1 MKICHLKKDLLKK
14 KFQIFLVFS
23 SEKKSLNLQPKK
35 IITVPK
41 KERLVW
47 TTVHVQEVQS
57 SVLENL
63 HYCGLKKNLKN
74 QLIIS

>member
-1 MKICHLKKDLLKK
+1 LAFKKR
-14 KFQIFLVFS
+14 S
-23 SEKKSLNLQPKK
+23 SEKKIPNLSGFFFRKK
-35 IITVPK
+35 IKNFITVPK

-63 HYCGLKKNLKN
+63 HYCGLKKNFKN

>member
-1 MKICHLKKDLLKK
+1 LAFKKRSFGKK
-14 KFQIFLVFS
+14 KIQIFLLSVS
-23 SEKKSLNLQPKK
+23 SEEKLLNLQTKK
-35 IITVPK
+35 KKKKKKKKNLKKMPK

-63 HYCGLKKNLKN
+63 DYTVD
-74 QLIIS
+74 